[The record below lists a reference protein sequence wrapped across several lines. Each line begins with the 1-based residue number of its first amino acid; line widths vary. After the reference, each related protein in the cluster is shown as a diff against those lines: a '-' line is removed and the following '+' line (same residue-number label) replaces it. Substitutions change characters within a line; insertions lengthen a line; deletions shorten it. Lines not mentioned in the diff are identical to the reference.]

1 MKSTKYT
8 IVQVLLI
15 LGIIV
20 LALLVYRSLMRPV
33 KFNEIYEARKADVIL
48 KLEDIRSVQTYYRT
62 EKGSYANDFE
72 QLKEF
77 WTNGKMKIVVK
88 EGHVPDTLT
97 EAEAIKLKIVKRDTV
112 VVNAKDE
119 IIKSVPHLDINTFDK
134 VPYSNGEQFVM
145 ASDTIKRGNINVH
158 VFEIQALK
166 SQYLKNL
173 DQDIRVKRAF
183 LGKVLY
189 GNLQKQFLGAKF
201 DKKDNVIDLILGSL
215 TEASTDGNWQ

>member
-1 MKSTKYT
+1 MKSTKYS

-15 LGIIV
+15 VGIIV
-20 LALLVYRSLMRPV
+20 LALLIYRSLMRPV

-77 WTNGKMKIVVK
+77 WTNGTMKIVVK

-97 EAEAIKLKIVKRDTV
+97 ESQAIKLKIVRRDTV
-112 VVNAKDE
+112 IVKAKDE
-119 IIKSVPHLDINTFDK
+119 IMKSVPNLNINTFDK
-134 VPYSNGEQFVM
+134 VPYSQGEQFIM
-145 ASDTIKRGNINVH
+145 ASDTIKRGNISVH
-158 VFEIQALK
+158 VFEVQALK

-173 DQDIRVKRAF
+173 DNDVRVQKAF
-183 LGKVLY
+183 LGKILY
-189 GNLQKQFLGAKF
+189 GGLQKDFLGAKF
-201 DKKDNVIDLILGSL
+201 NKKENVIDLILGSL